1 MFSWF
6 ESLVDPFRESKRA
19 LPRSLHSFLWHFS
32 KQVWP
37 VLAAISAVGLVVA
50 IIEVM
55 LFAFLGDLVDF
66 LSKADRA
73 TFLADHGSTL
83 LWMSVVLLVARPLF
97 GALHELLV
105 DQAVV
110 ANLTNLVRWQSHQ
123 HMLGQSFSYFQ
134 DDFAGRIANKVVQTG
149 PALREAVL
157 KVIDAVWFMAVY
169 LVSAIVLFAANDVR
183 LTAPLIFWIVCYVS
197 ILGYFVPKIKMKAAQ
212 MSDVRSVVTGR
223 FVDSYT
229 NIGTVKL
236 FAHASR
242 ELAFG
247 RQVLDEHTV
256 VFKSF
261 LRLISGMVISI
272 ICLNA
277 VLIFLIASLTIWL
290 WYIEAITVG
299 MVAIGVGLMLRV
311 NNMAMWIMWEV
322 TTIFENIGTVEDGM
336 ETIAIPHSVVDQAD
350 AADLVVTK
358 GAITFDH
365 VGFHYGMKSSVI
377 DDLSLQVMPGEKIG
391 LVGHSGAGKSTVI
404 NLLLRLFD
412 LEGGAITIDGQDIA
426 HVNQESLRHAIGVVT
441 QDTSLLHRSVR
452 DNIAYGRPEAKM
464 DKIIEAACQ
473 AKAHHFIDGL
483 SDSQGR
489 IGYEAHVG
497 ERGVKLSGGQRQR
510 IAIARVLLKD
520 APILILD
527 EATSALDSEIEAAI
541 QEQLFRLMEG
551 KTVIA
556 IAHRLSTIAQM
567 DRLIVLHE
575 GQVAEEGRHTDLI
588 AHNGLYAQLW
598 ARQSGGFLG
607 E

>member
-1 MFSWF
+1 MFSFF
-6 ESLVDPFRESKRA
+6 ESLIDPFRENNRA
-19 LPRSLHSFLWHFS
+19 LPRSLHLFLWHFS

-37 VLAAISAVGLVVA
+37 VLAAISAVGLIVA

-73 TFLADHGSTL
+73 TFLADHGTTL
-83 LWMSVVLLVARPLF
+83 LWMSVVLLVLRPLF

-134 DDFAGRIANKVVQTG
+134 NDFAGRIANKVLQTG

-169 LVSAIVLFAANDVR
+169 LISAIVLFAANDVR
-183 LTAPLIFWIVCYVS
+183 LTAPLIFWILCYIA
-197 ILGYFVPKIKMKAAQ
+197 ILSYFVPKIKMRAAE

-247 RQVLDEHTV
+247 RDILDEHTT
-256 VFKSF
+256 VFKRF

-277 VLIFLIASLTIWL
+277 LLIFLIASLTIWL
-290 WYIEAITVG
+290 WYIKAISIG

-336 ETIAIPHSVVDQAD
+336 ETIAIPHSVLDKPNAP
-350 AADLVVTK
+350 DLEVTK
-358 GAITFDH
+358 GVITFDNVH
-365 VGFHYGMKSSVI
+365 FHYGMKGGVI
-377 DDLSLQVMPGEKIG
+377 DGVSLEVKPGEKVG
-391 LVGHSGAGKSTVI
+391 LIGHSGAGKSTLI
-404 NLLLRLFD
+404 HLLLRLFD
-412 LEGGAITIDGQDIA
+412 LEGGVIAIDGQDIA
-426 HVNQESLRHAIGVVT
+426 KVNQESLRRAMGVVT

-452 DNIAYGRPEAKM
+452 DNIAYGRPEADM
-464 DKIIEAACQ
+464 DAIIQAAEQ
-473 AKAHHFIDGL
+473 AKAHPFIEGL
-483 SDSQGR
+483 WDPQGR
-489 IGYEAHVG
+489 MGYEAHVG

-510 IAIARVLLKD
+510 IALARVLLKD

-527 EATSALDSEIEAAI
+527 EATSALDSEVEAAI

-575 GQVAEEGRHTDLI
+575 GHIAEEGGHTDLI
-588 AHNGLYAQLW
+588 VYNGLYAQLW
-598 ARQSGGFLG
+598 AHQSGGFLG